1 MPFNKDYTCFDVDM
15 TDKVATLTLK
25 RPDDLNTM
33 TRDFWYELPEIVN
46 ALSEEGEARAIILAS
61 TGRHFTAGM
70 DLGVFTG
77 GGSAPKDLNTSK
89 EIGRQRANFWV
100 QVNRIQTAIS
110 CLEKARMPV
119 LAAVQGGCIG
129 GGIDLITA
137 ADMRYC
143 TKDAFFT
150 VMETNIGMTA
160 DVGTLQRLPKVIPEG
175 MAREMAYTGRR
186 VSAEEALRCGLVN
199 SVYYDQETMLAE
211 VRKLALQIAGNAPL
225 AVWGCKEM
233 INYARDHTV
242 ADSLNYIAVWQS
254 GMYHPQGDMAEAF
267 KARAEKRPGDFDDLI
282 PLPKTYI

>member
-1 MPFNKDYTCFDVDM
+1 MPFDKEFECFDVDLS
-15 TDKVATLTLK
+15 DKIATLTLK
-25 RPDDLNTM
+25 RPEALNTM
-33 TRDFWYELPEIVN
+33 TRNFWYELPEIVN
-46 ALSEEGEARAIILAS
+46 AISEAGEARAIILAS

-77 GGSAPKDLNTSK
+77 GGSTPKDLNTSN

-100 QVNRIQTAIS
+100 QVNRIQTAIT
-110 CLEKARMPV
+110 CLEQARMPV
-119 LAAVQGGCIG
+119 LAVIQGGCIG

-160 DVGTLQRLPKVIPEG
+160 DVGTLQRLPKIIPEG

-186 VSAEEALRCGLVN
+186 VSADEALRVGLVN
-199 SVYYDQETMLAE
+199 NVYDDHETMLAE
-211 VRKLALQIAGNAPL
+211 VRKLALEIASKAPL

-233 INYARDHTV
+233 INYTRDHTV
-242 ADSLNYIAVWQS
+242 ADSLNYIAMWQA
-254 GMYHPQGDMAEAF
+254 GMYHPQNDMAEAF
-267 KARAEKRPGDFDDLI
+267 KARAEKRDGEFDDLI